1 MGIAFNTDTD
11 TDGQELIRS
20 ADLAMYQAKKN
31 GRGHYESYFI
41 RAVHPTER
49 LGLWIRYTVLKRPNQ
64 DPRGSLWFTRSV
76 EFQRDAAGHVV
87 GFSVFIDD
95 RSRDVRF
102 VKRQ

>member
-1 MGIAFNTDTD
+1 MQA
-11 TDGQELIRS
+11 
-20 ADLAMYQAKKN
+20 ADFA
-31 GRGHYESYFI
+31 GEYESGELETRY
-41 RAVHPTER
+41 RVEVKDG
-49 LGLWIRYTVLKRPNQ
+49 GLVMHHARHGTIPLTQLWK
-64 DPRGSLWFTRSV
+64 DDFGGSLWFTRSV